1 MKYYVGIDLGGTNIA
16 AGVVDE
22 TGHIVH
28 KYSRKTNIHQPFEDL
43 VRDIAETG
51 KEVVRQAGMTMADIT
66 SVGMG
71 SPSCINPKTNLLV
84 FANNL
89 GWSNVPLPQ
98 QLQSHFDVP
107 VYIRNDADCAA
118 LGEVIA
124 GAARNYENAIMIT
137 LGTGVGGGVI
147 LNRKIFNGCDHM
159 GGELGHTKLI
169 YHGVRCTCGQYGC
182 LESYASATALIRET
196 KEAMAEHPESLLHEL
211 VGGDLSKVE
220 ARTVFDA
227 AHQNDPTALAVVDQ
241 YIDYLAAGL
250 SSFVSIFRP
259 DVLIIGGGVSWQGD
273 YLLDP
278 LNEKLKGYTFSYREI
293 QGPKAIRAELGNDA
307 GIIGAAMLE
316 LSEKGM

>member
-1 MKYYVGIDLGGTNIA
+1 MKYYVGIDLGGTNIV

-22 TGHIVH
+22 TGKILCKYH
-28 KYSRKTNIHQPFEDL
+28 KKTNIHQPFEDL
-43 VRDIAETG
+43 VTDIASTAYGAVE
-51 KEVVRQAGMTMADIT
+51 EAGMTMNEIS
-66 SVGMG
+66 SVGLG
-71 SPSCINPKTNLLV
+71 TPSVINPANNLLV

-89 GWSNVPLPQ
+89 GWSNVPLPAEMAK
-98 QLQSHFDVP
+98 HFDIP
-107 VYIRNDADCAA
+107 VYIQNDANCAA

-124 GAARNYENAIMIT
+124 GAARNYENAILIT

-147 LNRKIFNGCDHM
+147 LHRKIFGGCDQM

-196 KEAMAEHPESLLHEL
+196 KEAMAEHPESLLHQL
-211 VGGDLSKVE
+211 VEGDLSRVE

-227 AHQNDPTALAVVDQ
+227 AHQNDATALAVVDQ

-259 DVLIIGGGVSWQGD
+259 DVLIIGGGISAQGD

-293 QGPKAIRAELGNDA
+293 GGPKAIRAELGNDA

-316 LSEKGM
+316 LSEEGN